1 MRAELV
7 GEGFFDRADDVGVLG
22 LDHRREALDDFAV
35 AADEELLEVP
45 ADVAGVAL
53 GVGAS
58 A

>member
-1 MRAELV
+1 MAPTMSAFSGSTI
-7 GEGFFDRADDVGVLG
+7 GEKRC
-22 LDHRREALDDFAV
+22 DHLAV

-45 ADVAGVAL
+45 ADVAGVAF